1 MGSVDIIVNVSKKF
15 LVYEIHMGHVTKV
28 IASSI
33 SLFYQG
39 NICDMTLNFILCL
52 EVEIS
57 RLGNLVQ
64 SYLMLIKNI
73 ILFTKILFG
82 IVIDGSH

>member
-1 MGSVDIIVNVSKKF
+1 MASVDIIVNVSKKF
-15 LVYEIHMGHVTKV
+15 LVYEIHMGDVTKV
-28 IASSI
+28 MTLSV
-33 SLFYQG
+33 SLFYQE

-52 EVEIS
+52 KVEIS

-73 ILFTKILFG
+73 KI
-82 IVIDGSH
+82 